1 MCGKLRAR
9 WLFLTWILLAAWFI
23 IYPAAAQV
31 RVTVRISPPTTN
43 QFPQVTLFV
52 AVVDSTG
59 RYIPGLPPSNFSV
72 LEDESPISEV
82 TIHEKQVGTRQVYV
96 INTTSGL
103 KLRDAHGRTRFD
115 LVRQALLDWW
125 QLPTAI
131 LYGIDN
137 LSLVTAEG
145 ALVTHSKSAADLA
158 STLTHLTPTF
168 EDNISGYDL
177 LLRSLDFTTD
187 PVPIPGMPTH
197 LIFITPL
204 LLTPRDLPIA
214 NVMSL
219 ASETGTVLY
228 PVLVGPPE
236 VIEQPEA
243 EPLRQLAE
251 ATGGQL
257 LLFDPS
263 QGLNHLA
270 DQILA
275 QRTQYQLTYTSRAV
289 TSGTHQIQIRVTG
302 DELDALSNTH
312 NFEIDVRP
320 PEVTFIQPPD
330 EIVRQTD
337 DPTLALADIPPT
349 SQTIRLLVTF
359 PDKHPRTINTSQFVV
374 DGAVIS
380 QCTEP
385 PFDLFEWD
393 LSGYLETE
401 THTIQVIVEDS
412 LGMQGTS
419 IAHSVGIKVLTPPRG
434 LAALKPA
441 LGSILA
447 AFAVIIAGIVL
458 AVVMISMGRQRLVSV
473 GTPDQPTSRIKSPL
487 RRAGLRRRSDD
498 LRAEAHLIPID
509 ALGTEGEAVP
519 LTGTE
524 FILGSD
530 PSLTPFPLEDPSV
543 AGLHARLTRQAA
555 GGYRLRDQGSVAGTW
570 INYELVPDEG
580 RKLKHGDLVHIGR
593 KAFRF
598 RLPAPPPPSEV
609 RIRPA
614 NDAQPSTPTSQESAT

>member
-1 MCGKLRAR
+1 M
-9 WLFLTWILLAAWFI
+9 FLTCLLLVAWLI

-59 RYIPGLPPSNFSV
+59 RYIPSLPPSSFSV
-72 LEDESPISEV
+72 IEDESPISEV

-96 INTTSGL
+96 INTTSAL

-131 LYGIDN
+131 LYGIDD

-145 ALVTHSKSAADLA
+145 ALVTHSRSAADLA
-158 STLTHLTPTF
+158 STLAHLTPSF
-168 EDNISGYDL
+168 EDNTSGYDL

-187 PVPIPGMPTH
+187 PIPTPGMPTH
-197 LIFITPL
+197 LIFITSL

-214 NVMSL
+214 NIISR
-219 ASETGTVLY
+219 ANETGTILY

-236 VIEQPEA
+236 VIDQPEA
-243 EPLRQLAE
+243 EPLHQLAE
-251 ATGGQL
+251 STGGQL
-257 LLFDPS
+257 LLFDQS

-302 DELDALSNTH
+302 DELDALSNTQD
-312 NFEIDVRP
+312 FEIDVLP
-320 PEVTFIQPPD
+320 PEVTFVQPPD

-337 DPTLALADIPPT
+337 DPTLSLADIPPT
-349 SQTIRLLVTF
+349 SQTIHLLVTF
-359 PDKHPRTINTSQFVV
+359 PDKHPRTINSSQFVV
-374 DGAVIS
+374 DGTVIS
-380 QCTEP
+380 ECTES
-385 PFDLFEWD
+385 PFDSFEWD

-401 THTIQVIVEDS
+401 THTIQVIIEDS
-412 LGMQGTS
+412 LGIQGSS
-419 IAHSVGIKVLTPPRG
+419 IPHSVGIKVLTPPRG

-458 AVVMISMGRQRLVSV
+458 AVVLFSMGRQRLVSV
-473 GTPDQPTSRIKSPL
+473 GTADQKTSRTRSPL
-487 RRAGLRRRSDD
+487 RRAGLRRQSDN
-498 LRAEAHLIPID
+498 LHAEAHLIPID
-509 ALGTEGEAVP
+509 ALGAEGEAIP
-519 LTGTE
+519 LTGTD
-524 FILGSD
+524 FILGND
-530 PSLTPFPLEDPSV
+530 PSLTPFPLNDPSV

-555 GGYRLRDQGSVAGTW
+555 GGYLLRDQGSVAGTW

-580 RKLKHGDLVHIGR
+580 RKLQHGDLVHIGR
-593 KAFRF
+593 IAFRF
-598 RLPAPPPPSEV
+598 RLPVPPPPSEV

-614 NDAQPSTPTSQESAT
+614 KDDQPSTPANLESAK

>member
-1 MCGKLRAR
+1 MRGKLRAR
-9 WLFLTWILLAAWFI
+9 WIFLTCLLLVAWFS

-31 RVTVRISPPTTN
+31 RATVRISPPTTD

-59 RYIPGLPPSNFSV
+59 RHIPGLPPSSFSV
-72 LEDESPISEV
+72 LEDESLISDV
-82 TIHEKQVGTRQVYV
+82 TILEKQVGTRQVYV
-96 INTTSGL
+96 INTTSEL
-103 KLRDAHGRTRFD
+103 KLRDALGRTRFD

-131 LYGIDN
+131 LYGIDD

-145 ALVTHSKSAADLA
+145 ALVTHSKSTADLA
-158 STLTHLTPTF
+158 STLAHLTPSF

-177 LLRSLDFTTD
+177 LSQSLDFTTD
-187 PVPIPGMPTH
+187 PIPTPGMPTH
-197 LIFITPL
+197 LIFITSL

-214 NVMSL
+214 NIISR

-228 PVLVGPPE
+228 PVLIGPPE
-236 VIEQPEA
+236 VIDQPET

-257 LLFDPS
+257 LLFDLS

-275 QRTQYQLTYTSRAV
+275 QRTQYQLTYTSSAV
-289 TSGTHQIQIRVTG
+289 TSGTHQIQVRVTG
-302 DELDALSNTH
+302 DELDVLSNTQG
-312 NFEIDVRP
+312 FEIDVHP

-337 DPTLALADIPPT
+337 DPTLTLADIPPT
-349 SQTIRLLVTF
+349 SHTIRLLITF
-359 PDKHPRTINTSQFVV
+359 PDKHPRTITSSQFIV
-374 DGAVIS
+374 DGTVIS
-380 QCTEP
+380 EYTES
-385 PFDLFEWD
+385 PFDAFEWD

-412 LGMQGTS
+412 LGMQGLS
-419 IAHSVGIKVLTPPRG
+419 IPHSVGITVLTPPRG
-434 LAALKPA
+434 LAALKSA

-458 AVVMISMGRQRLVSV
+458 AVVLFSMGRQRLVSV
-473 GTPDQPTSRIKSPL
+473 GTPEQTTSRIKSPL
-487 RRAGLRRRSDD
+487 KRASLRRRSDTQH
-498 LRAEAHLIPID
+498 AEAYLIPMD

-519 LTGTE
+519 LTSTDV
-524 FILGSD
+524 ILGND
-530 PSLTPFPLEDPSV
+530 PSLTPFPFDDPSV

-555 GGYRLRDQGSVAGTW
+555 GGYLLKDQGSVAGTW
-570 INYELVPDEG
+570 INYELVPEEG

-593 KAFRF
+593 VAFRF
-598 RLPAPPPPSEV
+598 RLPIPPPPSEV

-614 NDAQPSTPTSQESAT
+614 NDAQPSTPTNQESAT

>member
-1 MCGKLRAR
+1 MFVKLRAR
-9 WLFLTWILLAAWFI
+9 WRFLTWLLLAAWLI

-31 RVTVRISPPTTN
+31 QVTVRISPPTTN

-59 RYIPGLPPSNFSV
+59 RYIPGLPPSSFSV
-72 LEDESPISEV
+72 LEDESPISDV

-103 KLRDAHGRTRFD
+103 RLRDAHGRTRFD
-115 LVRQALLDWW
+115 LIRQALLDWW

-131 LYGIDN
+131 LYGIDD
-137 LSLVTAEG
+137 LSLVTADG
-145 ALVTHSKSAADLA
+145 ALVTHSKSTADLA
-158 STLTHLTPTF
+158 STLDHLTPTF

-187 PVPIPGMPTH
+187 PTPIPGMATH
-197 LIFITPL
+197 LIFITSL

-214 NVMSL
+214 NIITR
-219 ASETGTVLY
+219 ASDTGTVLY

-257 LLFDPS
+257 LLFDLS

-275 QRTQYQLTYTSRAV
+275 QRTQYQLTYTSCAA
-289 TSGTHQIQIRVTG
+289 TSGSHQIQIRVTG
-302 DELDALSNTH
+302 DELDALSNFQ
-312 NFEIDVRP
+312 NFEVDVRP

-337 DPTLALADIPPT
+337 DPTLTLADIPPT
-349 SQTIRLLVTF
+349 SQTIGLLITF
-359 PDKHPRTINTSQFVV
+359 PDQHPRAIASSQFIV
-374 DGAVIS
+374 DGAVLAKR
-380 QCTEP
+380 TKTP
-385 PFDLFEWD
+385 LDLFEWD

-412 LGMQGTS
+412 LGLEGLS
-419 IAHSVGIKVLTPPRG
+419 IAHSVEIKVLTPPHG
-434 LAALKPA
+434 MAALKPA

-447 AFAVIIAGIVL
+447 AFAVIIAGVVL
-458 AVVMISMGRQRLVSV
+458 AVVLISMGRQRLASA
-473 GTPDQPTSRIKSPL
+473 GIPSQAPSRTKSPL
-487 RRAGLRRRSDD
+487 RRAGLRRRTDD
-498 LRAEAHLIPID
+498 LVAEAYLIPID
-509 ALGTEGEAVP
+509 AHGAEGEAVP
-519 LTGTE
+519 LTGTD

-530 PSLTPFPLEDPSV
+530 PSLTPYPLDDPSV
-543 AGLHARLTRQAA
+543 DAMHARLTRQAA
-555 GGYRLRDQGSVAGTW
+555 GGYLLKDQGSVAGTW
-570 INYELVPDEG
+570 VNYELVPIEG
-580 RKLKHGDLVHIGR
+580 RKLRHGDLVHIGR
-593 KAFRF
+593 EAFRF
-598 RLPAPPPPSEV
+598 RLPTPPPLPEV
-609 RIRPA
+609 RIRPV
-614 NDAQPSTPTSQESAT
+614 NDAQPSTTTNQESAT